1 MVQSSGNSWSKDSTA
16 QDITKNVDLTGKLAV
31 VTGGSEGIGKET
43 ARALGAVGATLFIG
57 ARTPEN
63 LTAAQ
68 RELETQG
75 INVSVCRLDLMDP
88 ASVEEF
94 AQAVRA
100 ENPVVDILVNNAGI
114 MACPLTRNSLGIE
127 SQLAT
132 NFVGHAL
139 LVSQLAPA
147 LVAAGDARVVSLTSV
162 AHHLSPVVF
171 DDLNYQSREYE
182 KFSAYGQSK
191 TACVLLAVK
200 VATELGSKGV
210 TAHAVHPGFIMT
222 DLGRFLSEED
232 VQMMTSQ
239 MEETGIGT
247 VDYKSVEAGAATS
260 VWAATASE
268 LKGSEALYLEDCSI
282 ADRIA
287 TPNTFYGVMDYALDR
302 ESANRIWE
310 AAEYLL
316 GRNLPL

>member
-1 MVQSSGNSWSKDSTA
+1 MMQSSGNSWSKDTTT
-16 QDITKNVDLTGKLAV
+16 QEITQNVDLTGKLAV

-43 ARALGAVGATLFIG
+43 ARALGAAGAAVFIG
-57 ARTPEN
+57 ARTQEA
-63 LTAAQ
+63 LAAVQ
-68 RELETQG
+68 QELETQD
-75 INVSVCRLDLMDP
+75 IKVSVCRLDLMDP
-88 ASVEEF
+88 DSVEEF

-114 MACPLTRNSLGIE
+114 MACPLSRNSLGIE

-139 LVSQLAPA
+139 LVSLLAPA

-162 AHHLSPVVF
+162 AHHMSPVVF
-171 DDLNYQSREYE
+171 EDLNYQNREYE

-200 VATELGSKGV
+200 VANELGKKGV

-222 DLGRFLSEED
+222 NLGRFLTEED
-232 VQMMTSQ
+232 VQQVTTE
-239 MEETGIGT
+239 MEDTGIAT

-282 ADRIA
+282 AEHMD
-287 TPNTFYGVMDYALDR
+287 TPNNFYGVMEYALDR
-302 ESANRIWE
+302 ESANQIWE
-310 AAEYLL
+310 AAESLL